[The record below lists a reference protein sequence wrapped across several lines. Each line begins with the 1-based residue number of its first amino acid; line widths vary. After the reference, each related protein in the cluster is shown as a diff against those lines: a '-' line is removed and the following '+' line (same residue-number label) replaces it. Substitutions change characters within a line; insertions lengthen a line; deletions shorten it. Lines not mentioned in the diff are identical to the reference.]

1 VNESGTSAK
10 IAAMFSAVRVRRP
23 TVPLPLGWAVRRAR
37 ELADPIALRRTGGP
51 SVPPRRLRARTGAPG
66 VSEFVAGGAAAAGEL
81 LEGGL
86 SAAGVSVDGLGSVLD
101 LGCGSG
107 RVLPVAAARLPPDA
121 RCVGCDVD
129 AAAIAWDRRRWPSLE
144 WERTGFD
151 PPLPFPG
158 GSFDLVYSISVF
170 SHLDERLS
178 DAWAAEV
185 ERVLA
190 PGGVAL
196 LSVHGASAFEQ
207 FRTGAVSTAWCRRGA
222 FDRGPLGAGEFAFVP
237 YRRSIW
243 NEGELPGVGGEYGLA
258 FHGGSYV
265 RSRWSAMFDVFDV
278 VDVLERAITGWQ
290 DLVVCRKLMQAG

>member
-1 VNESGTSAK
+1 V
-10 IAAMFSAVRVRRP
+10 FSAVRIRRP
-23 TVPLPLGWAVRRAR
+23 AAPLPLGWAVRRAR
-37 ELADPIALRRTGGP
+37 ELADPIAVRRSGGP
-51 SVPPRRLRARTGAPG
+51 HADQPVPPRRLRARTGAPG
-66 VSEFVAGGAAAAGEL
+66 VSEFVVGGAAAAGEL
-81 LEGGL
+81 LDGGLGAAGL
-86 SAAGVSVDGLGSVLD
+86 SAHEVRSVLD

-107 RVLPVAAARLPPDA
+107 RVLPFVTERLPSGA

-129 AAAIAWDRRRWPSLE
+129 AAAIAWDRRHWPALE

-151 PPLPFPG
+151 PPLPFAA
-158 GSFDLVYSISVF
+158 GSFELVYSISVF

-178 DAWAAEV
+178 DAWAFEV

-207 FRTGAVSTAWCRRGA
+207 FRTGEVSTAWSRRGV
-222 FDRGPLGAGEFAFVP
+222 FDRAPLGSSEFAFVP

-258 FHGGSYV
+258 FHGDAYL
-265 RSRWSAMFDVFDV
+265 RSRWSGMFDVV
-278 VDVLERAITGWQ
+278 AVLERAITGWQ
-290 DLVVCRKLMQAG
+290 DLVVCRKLSVR

>member
-1 VNESGTSAK
+1 MRARDTGVCQDRGILGVT
-10 IAAMFSAVRVRRP
+10 MRVRRP
-23 TVPLPLGWAVRRAR
+23 AVPLPLGWAVRRLR
-37 ELADPIALRRTGGP
+37 ELADPIAVRRSGGP
-51 SVPPRRLRARTGAPG
+51 PVPPRRLRARTGAPG
-66 VSEFVAGGAAAAGEL
+66 VSEFVAGGGAAAAEL
-81 LEGGL
+81 LDGGL
-86 SAAGVSVDGLGSVLD
+86 GAAGLAADGVRSVLD

-107 RVLPVAAARLPPDA
+107 RVLPLAAARLPADA

-151 PPLPFPG
+151 PPLPFDA

-207 FRTGAVSTAWCRRGA
+207 FRTGAVSTAWCRRGTFSRA
-222 FDRGPLGAGEFAFVP
+222 PLGSSEFAFVP

-258 FHGGSYV
+258 FHGASYV
-265 RSRWSAMFDVFDV
+265 RSRWSAIFDV
-278 VDVLERAITGWQ
+278 VAVLERAITGWQ
-290 DLVVCRKLMQAG
+290 DLVVCRKLSDS

>member
-1 VNESGTSAK
+1 
-10 IAAMFSAVRVRRP
+10 
-23 TVPLPLGWAVRRAR
+23 VPLPLGWAVRRLR
-37 ELADPIALRRTGGP
+37 ELADPIAVRRNGGP
-51 SVPPRRLRARTGAPG
+51 PVPPRRLRARTGAPG
-66 VSEFVAGGAAAAGEL
+66 ISEFVTGGAAAAAEL
-81 LEGGL
+81 LDGGL
-86 SAAGVSVDGLGSVLD
+86 RAAGVSEDGIRSVLD

-107 RVLPVAAARLPPDA
+107 RVLPQVSLRAPGA

-129 AAAIAWDRRRWPSLE
+129 AAAIAWDRRHWPALE

-151 PPLPFPG
+151 PPLPFAA
-158 GSFDLVYSISVF
+158 GSFALVYSISVF

-207 FRTGAVSTAWCRRGA
+207 FRTGAVSTAWCRGGA
-222 FDRGPLGAGEFAFVP
+222 FSRGPLGSSEFAFVP

-258 FHGGSYV
+258 FHGASYL
-265 RSRWSAMFDVFDV
+265 RSRWSAMFDVV
-278 VDVLERAITGWQ
+278 AVLERAITGWQ
-290 DLVVCRKLMQAG
+290 DLVVCRKLSGF